1 MIKLHLQTVTVMAV
15 LLRKTAGVVALCP
28 DARVVKSFPDNHD
41 GTGAV
46 LLLQRGVQKSLPVV
60 DQNVDGVEAGL
71 VKKPRFVSG
80 CGERRRRPQRLA
92 IHKN

>member
-28 DARVVKSFPDNHD
+28 DAHVVKSFPDNHD

-60 DQNVDGVEAGL
+60 DQNVDGVEAGI
-71 VKKPRFVSG
+71 VKNTLF
-80 CGERRRRPQRLA
+80 L
-92 IHKN
+92 